1 MSLAG
6 NDANLPTRDDLEI
19 SLFGPGYGESIL
31 VYTGE
36 GDWLVI
42 DSCVTTDRKTPA
54 VLAYLGSIG
63 VDPSTAV
70 KLVVATHWH
79 DDHIRGLAALYQ
91 ACTSAKLVC
100 SQALKNEDFL
110 TLSVAASDRAMMETS
125 GVNEFNAVLAE
136 LSKRGDVPRWA
147 LADRVLWRREGAI
160 PCRVWALS
168 PSDRAIAQAFQSV
181 GQLLDGGGSPKRRIP
196 APERNHG
203 AVAILLNVGST
214 SALFGADLE
223 TTDAQDMG
231 WAAVLA
237 SPNRP
242 TSKAKIYKVAHHG
255 AASADC
261 PQIWTDLLRDQ
272 PVAILTPFSRGKVH
286 LPTDRDIQRMKERT
300 SYVYATAHVASKR
313 SGRGSGSVAKTK
325 REVLRNC
332 RKLVSTQGQVR
343 VRMNIHESRGRVDL
357 FGSAVAPGTASAG
370 NVT

>member
-1 MSLAG
+1 MSLPR
-6 NDANLPTRDDLEI
+6 NDANLLTRDDLEI

-54 VLAYLGSIG
+54 ALAYLGSIG
-63 VDPSTAV
+63 VNPSTAV

-79 DDHIRGLAALYQ
+79 DDHIRGLAALYR
-91 ACTSAKLVC
+91 ACTSAQLVC
-100 SQALKNEDFL
+100 SQALRNEDFL
-110 TLSVAASDRAMMETS
+110 ALSAAANDRAMMENS
-125 GVNEFNAVLAE
+125 GVDEFNAVLAE
-136 LSKRGDVPRWA
+136 LGKRGDVPRWA
-147 LADRVLWRREGAI
+147 LADRVLWSRDGNI

-168 PSDRAIAQAFQSV
+168 PSDKAITQAFQSI
-181 GQLLDGGGSPKRRIP
+181 GQLLESGGSPKRRIP

-203 AVAILLNVGST
+203 AVAILLKLGNMSVLLGS
-214 SALFGADLE
+214 DLE
-223 TTDAQDMG
+223 TTDAHDTG

-242 TSKAKIYKVAHHG
+242 TGKAKIYKVAHHG

-261 PQIWTDLLRDQ
+261 PQIWTDMLNDQ

-286 LPTDRDIQRMKERT
+286 LPTDRDIQRTKERT
-300 SYVYATAHVASKR
+300 GYVYATARVASKR
-313 SGRGSGSVAKTK
+313 SDRGSGSVAKTK

-332 RKLVSTQGQVR
+332 RKLISMPGQVR
-343 VRMNIHESRGRVDL
+343 VRLNIHEPRGRVDL
-357 FGSAVAPGTASAG
+357 FGGAVALGTASAG
-370 NVT
+370 NVA